1 MRLTIPA
8 IDDGELEEIREVLAS
23 GYLTQGAKVAK
34 FEGLVSKFVGSQFA
48 FATSSCTTAL
58 HLALVALGIGPGD
71 EVAVADFSFP
81 ATANVVVQTGAKPV
95 LVDIELDT
103 FTIDIH
109 DLKAK
114 LTPKT
119 KAIIV
124 VHTFGCSADMDQI
137 NQIAEQ
143 KEIAVIE
150 DAACAIGTTYYG
162 RFVGVLGTM
171 GCFSF
176 HPRKVITT
184 AEGGM
189 ITTNDAELANRIQVL
204 RNHGGMREKYW
215 YTFNMAGFNYR
226 LSDVHGAIGV
236 AQMAKLPALIEKRR
250 ILAAKLRELLADIP
264 NIQLPKEPAWG
275 GHIYQSFVVLVNK
288 NVDRD
293 LVIENL
299 RALDIESVLGTY
311 ALHAQPFYQDRYGYF
326 PGEIK
331 NSYLAYCQSL
341 TLPLFPQMTEVDL
354 ETISRGL
361 EKALA
366 QV

>member
-1 MRLTIPA
+1 MRLTLPV
-8 IDDGELEEIREVLAS
+8 IDDDELEEIREVLAS
-23 GYLTQGAKVAK
+23 GYLTQGAKVAR
-34 FEGLVSKFVGSQFA
+34 FENLVSELVGSKFA

-95 LVDIELDT
+95 LVDIELAT
-103 FTIDIH
+103 YTIDIN

-114 LTPKT
+114 LTSKT

-124 VHTFGCSADMDQI
+124 VHTFGCSADMGPI

-143 KEIAVIE
+143 KGIAVIE

-162 RFVGVLGTM
+162 RFVGGLGTM

-189 ITTNDAELANRIQVL
+189 ITTDDTELADRIRVL
-204 RNHGGMREKYW
+204 RNHGGVKEKHW
-215 YTFNMAGFNYR
+215 YIYKEAGFNYR

-236 AQMAKLPALIEKRR
+236 AQMAKLPILIEKRR
-250 ILAAKLRELLADIP
+250 LLAAKLRERLAD
-264 NIQLPKEPAWG
+264 LPKIKMPEEPAWG
-275 GHIYQSFVVLVNK
+275 GHIYQSFVVLVDED
-288 NVDRD
+288 VDRD
-293 LVIENL
+293 EVIENL
-299 RALDIESVLGTY
+299 RAQDIESVLGTY
-311 ALHAQPFYQDRYGYF
+311 ALHAQPFYQKKYGF
-326 PGEIK
+326 TPGELK
-331 NSYLAYCQSL
+331 NSFLAYRQSL

-354 ETISRGL
+354 DTIARGL
-361 EKALA
+361 KKALA
-366 QV
+366 EA